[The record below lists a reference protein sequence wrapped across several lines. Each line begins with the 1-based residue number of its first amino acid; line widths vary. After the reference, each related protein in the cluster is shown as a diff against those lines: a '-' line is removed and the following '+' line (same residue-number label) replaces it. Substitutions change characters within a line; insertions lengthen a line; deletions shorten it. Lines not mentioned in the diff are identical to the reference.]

1 MEGEGALPF
10 RTLLLVFVGLQLGM
24 VMSTMDGTIVA
35 TALPSITRDLGGR
48 DTITWVVTGANHG
61 WTKTEV
67 PIKTLDEVTGI
78 EGISYQKKF
87 LPGMDFLGVAF
98 GTAASLTA
106 ASFFFRK
113 PNKK

>member
-1 MEGEGALPF
+1 MKKLLQILALVVALGA
-10 RTLLLVFVGLQLGM
+10 
-24 VMSTMDGTIVA
+24 A
-35 TALPSITRDLGGR
+35 
-48 DTITWVVTGANHG
+48 ITWLVTGANHG